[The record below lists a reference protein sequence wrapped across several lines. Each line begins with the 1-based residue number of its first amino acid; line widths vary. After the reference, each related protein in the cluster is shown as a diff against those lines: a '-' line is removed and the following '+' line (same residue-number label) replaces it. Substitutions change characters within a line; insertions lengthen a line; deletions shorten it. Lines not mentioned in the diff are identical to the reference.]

1 METIRI
7 IKPGPLTTVQ
17 DLGRLGYQDRG
28 VPVSGAVDQY
38 ALRLGNLLVGNREGE
53 AALEITLGG
62 LEVEFAQDVSL
73 ALTGAESAARMNKET
88 VSFWKRFAVSKGDR
102 LIIDH
107 SRTGARIYLALAGG
121 IQVPP
126 IMGSKSTYLRGGFG
140 GYRGRALRKGDSLD
154 CGPAREAGIPEIPS
168 GVRPVYSDHPRLRV
182 VLGPQDEEITDQGLL
197 TFLSSP
203 YILTRQM
210 DRMGCRLQGPGITH
224 RRGPDIISDGTSF
237 GSIQIPGNGQP
248 IILLADRQTTGGYVK
263 IAAVIAVDWPLI
275 AQALPGWTIRFEAA
289 SLEVAQRGY
298 FQRESALARLLK
310 SLGD

>member
-1 METIRI
+1 LRTIRI

-17 DLGRLGYQDRG
+17 DLGRSGYQDRG

-38 ALRLGNLLVGNREGE
+38 ALRLGNLIVGNREGE

-62 LEVEFAQDVSL
+62 LEAEFVQDVSF
-73 ALTGAESAARMNKET
+73 ALTGSESAARLNEEE
-88 VSFWKRFAVSKGDR
+88 VSFWRRIAASKGDR

-121 IQVPP
+121 IAVPP
-126 IMGSKSTYLRGGFG
+126 VMGSKSTYLRGGFG
-140 GYRGRALRKGDSLD
+140 GYQGRALRKGDGLD
-154 CGPAREAGIPEIPS
+154 CGPAREAGLPEIPL
-168 GVRPVYSDHPRLRV
+168 GLKPAYSDNPTLRV
-182 VLGPQDEEITDQGLL
+182 VLGPQNEEITDQGLF
-197 TFLSSP
+197 TFRSYP
-203 YILTRQM
+203 YVLTRQM
-210 DRMGCRLQGPGITH
+210 DRMGCRLEGPRITH

-275 AQALPGWTIRFEAA
+275 AQALPGRTIRFETA
-289 SLEVAQRGY
+289 SLEEAQKSY
-298 FQRESALARLLK
+298 FQRESALARFLK
-310 SLGD
+310 S

>member
-1 METIRI
+1 
-7 IKPGPLTTVQ
+7 
-17 DLGRLGYQDRG
+17 LGYQDRG

-38 ALRLGNLLVGNREGE
+38 ALRLGNLIVGNREGE

-62 LEVEFAQDVSL
+62 LEVEFVQDISI
-73 ALTGAESAARMNKET
+73 ALTGAESAARLNGEE
-88 VSFWKRFAVSKGDR
+88 VSFWRRIAVSKGDR

-126 IMGSKSTYLRGGFG
+126 IMGSRSTYLRGGFG
-140 GYRGRALRKGDSLD
+140 GYLGRALRKGDSLD
-154 CGPAREAGIPEIPS
+154 CGPTRAAVIPEIPP
-168 GVRPVYSDHPRLRV
+168 GLRPAYSENPTLRV
-182 VLGPQDEEITDQGLL
+182 VPGPQDEEISDRGLF
-197 TFLSSP
+197 TFWSSP
-203 YILTRQM
+203 YILTGQM
-210 DRMGCRLQGPGITH
+210 DRMGCRLQGPRITH

-237 GSIQIPGNGQP
+237 GSIQIPGSGQP

-275 AQALPGWTIRFEAA
+275 AQGLPGWTIRFEAA
-289 SLEVAQRGY
+289 SLEEAQKSY

-310 SLGD
+310 A

>member
-1 METIRI
+1 MKTVRI

-17 DLGRLGYQDRG
+17 DLGRWGYQDRG

-38 ALRLGNLLVGNREGE
+38 ALRLGNLLVGNWEGE

-62 LEVEFAQDVSL
+62 LEVEFAQNSSF
-73 ALTGAESAARMNKET
+73 ALTGVETTARLNEVN
-88 VSFWKRFAVSKGDR
+88 VSFWRGIAVSKGDR
-102 LIIDH
+102 LTIDH

-121 IQVPP
+121 VQVPP

-140 GYRGRALRKGDSLD
+140 GYRGRALTKGDQLE
-154 CGPAREAGIPEIPS
+154 CGPAREALFPEIPFEL
-168 GVRPVYSDHPRLRV
+168 RPSYSDAPRLRV
-182 VLGPQDEEITDQGLL
+182 VLGPQDEEITDQGLF
-197 TFLSSP
+197 TFWSSS
-203 YILTRQM
+203 YVLTRQA
-210 DRMGCRLQGPGITH
+210 DRMGCRLQGPRITH

-275 AQALPGWTIRFEAA
+275 AQGLPGWTIRFEAA
-289 SLEVAQRGY
+289 TLEEAQKSY
-298 FQRESALARLLK
+298 FQRESALARLFR
-310 SLGD
+310 S